1 MNLHSKFLHASVLVL
16 SPGIVS
22 GGGPVTLPAT
32 GLDPGLNGKWK
43 LVGDRQLK
51 QYPELSTTLTVNGN
65 HIATGMSRLV
75 RSEAIGWFQ
84 S

>member
-1 MNLHSKFLHASVLVL
+1 METS
-16 SPGIVS
+16 
-22 GGGPVTLPAT
+22 
-32 GLDPGLNGKWK
+32 
-43 LVGDRQLK
+43 DRQLK